1 MMIKIVN
8 FYAKYEEARLWSM
21 LARGNTNLSR
31 SKILCGGVNNFSQD
45 AKFRNKVAELN
56 NNQEYQEYEDED
68 YKDLKALVEGF
79 NTLLPIEEEQ
89 PGP

>member
-1 MMIKIVN
+1 MLNMRRRGCGVCSQGVKPIYPDPRCSV
-8 FYAKYEEARLWSM
+8 EA
-21 LARGNTNLSR
+21 
-31 SKILCGGVNNFSQD
+31 GGVNNFSQD